1 MIFRSIFSTILL
13 ATLLAATGCNGASS
27 QSSDQKSDSGSTES
41 SEHGNDNHGSEHKNE
56 AGHSDGGEQH
66 EEENEAGHTGEDD
79 GHGDEH
85 SDEGSADRVHLTPDQ
100 RDRLDLKVGKA
111 ESGSATAV
119 VSAPATVAFDSDR
132 VARIGPRLSAKVL
145 EVTADLGTQLNAG
158 DTVAILDSVALGQ
171 SKAAYL
177 TAAARFQT
185 RLAAYRRN
193 KKLADD
199 KIISEATL
207 LESRAKYSQAR
218 AEREAARSELELYG
232 LNEADIGDI
241 GDSDGPPL
249 SRYPLTTPVAG
260 VVQQRDLVPGQ
271 SVSANETPIHV
282 VDSSRMWVIIEAD
295 EQSLA
300 RLQTGLTVKLNVRP
314 LPDQTFTGKVDWI
327 SAELDAR
334 SRTVRVRATVD
345 NPDRVLKTGM
355 FGTARIQTQSERQF
369 ALVPIDAVQS
379 MGERDVVFV
388 PGDEGGAFR
397 AVPVTL
403 GDEGGG
409 QVEIRQGLNANDSV
423 VIRGSFDLASAMTAG
438 GRSAAHSH

>member
-1 MIFRSIFSTILL
+1 MICRSSFSLFFIAVALTV
-13 ATLLAATGCNGASS
+13 AGCSDTGGQPAPPSNNQTPEKASQQGADNADKHDSEPTHDSENAAGREDHA
-27 QSSDQKSDSGSTES
+27 DEES
-41 SEHGNDNHGSEHKNE
+41 P
-56 AGHSDGGEQH
+56 
-66 EEENEAGHTGEDD
+66 
-79 GHGDEH
+79 
-85 SDEGSADRVHLTPDQ
+85 DRVHLTPAQ
-100 RDRLDLKVGKA
+100 RSRLDIKVGKA
-111 ESGSATAV
+111 GSGSATAV

-145 EVTADLGTQLNAG
+145 KVTADLGARVEAG

-177 TAAARFQT
+177 TAAARYQT
-185 RLAAYRRN
+185 RLAAYQRN

-218 AEREAARSELELYG
+218 AEREAARGELKLYG
-232 LNEADIGDI
+232 MNEAAIDNIGSNN
-241 GDSDGPPL
+241 GAPL
-249 SRYPLTTPVAG
+249 SRYPLTTPMAG

-282 VDSSRMWVIIEAD
+282 VDNSRMWVIIEAD
-295 EQSLA
+295 EQSLP
-300 RLQTGLTVKLNVRP
+300 RLQTGLTVKLTVRP
-314 LPDQTFTGKVDWI
+314 LPDQAFTGTVDWI
-327 SAELDAR
+327 SAELDAQ

-345 NPDRVLKTGM
+345 NPDGVLKTGM
-355 FGTARIQTQSERQF
+355 FGTARIQTESERQF

-379 MGERDVVFV
+379 MGERDIVFV
-388 PGDEGGAFR
+388 PGDESGAFH
-397 AVPVTL
+397 AVPVKL

-409 QVEIRQGLNANDSV
+409 QVEIRQGLNANDAV
-423 VIRGSFDLASAMTAG
+423 VTHGSFDLASAMTAG